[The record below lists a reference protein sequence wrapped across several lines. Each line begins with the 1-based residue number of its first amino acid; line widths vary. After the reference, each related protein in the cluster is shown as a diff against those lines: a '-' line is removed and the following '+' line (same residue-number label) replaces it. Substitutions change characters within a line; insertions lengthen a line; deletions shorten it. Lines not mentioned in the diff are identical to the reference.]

1 MTIDASSSSD
11 TKLLRAHLLGSV
23 RLSVGDR
30 SVPDSVWSRRAARSL
45 LLLLLVT
52 PGHRLPRDRVLEL
65 LWPNASPDSADQSL
79 RTAVHLL
86 HRVLQPA
93 LRSGRDSVY
102 LVVSADVLELRPE
115 FVRLDADAFEDQLAM
130 ARAAAAP
137 ERRRLL
143 RQALTLYEGHL
154 LEDEPY
160 VEWAAAPRE
169 RLRHLRR
176 RAVLDLA
183 LLDAKHGEPASSV
196 TELERL
202 LHEDETDEPVLRALM
217 QALAGAKRRDDA
229 VRLYR
234 QVTAALRDDLGVE
247 PEQET
252 RDLLQDIRS
261 AASAASTPPAAMIQI
276 RSPASVPAPPTPIIG
291 RVREAERLQDLLL
304 DRDIRLVTVT
314 GTGGVGK
321 TRLAQE
327 VARQLGEDFADG
339 VCFVGLAAVHDPL
352 LVLPT
357 IARALGLAESVRYP
371 AEEVVS
377 AALQGREML
386 LVLDNMEQVLD
397 AAPHIAVLLERC
409 DDLTILATSREP
421 LRLRAE
427 HEIPLL
433 PLSVP
438 EESRTSQP
446 WIVARYDAV
455 ELFLR
460 RAEAVREDFSLT
472 DENSAVL
479 VALCKQLDGLPLAI
493 ELAAAQIRTMS
504 LDHLLGG
511 LKDRF
516 DLLAGGYRDLPPRQ
530 QSLKNTIAWSYDLQ
544 PPPRQ
549 TLFRALSVFSGGF
562 SPDAVEEVLQH
573 MEKGRGIAAPHPNAR
588 PSRFPHDIQAL
599 MESSLVIKTEGEESP
614 RFSMMESIREYGL
627 RELSVNGETEAARR
641 AHAVWCLGLA
651 ERAAPNLKEASQAK
665 WLDQL
670 EVELDNIRAALAWS
684 LEQPQAELALSVAST
699 LRRFWLAR
707 GYLVEGRDWL
717 ERSLAMPGSG
727 DPAIRVQGIFA
738 AGELAFFLEDASRAM
753 ALAEE
758 GLAICRSLEDASGAA
773 DALLGLGHLTRVAGD
788 LRGAEIYLRE
798 GIALAQSVKN
808 DNLLSMLQE
817 ALAHVAMEYGNL
829 DLAEALFTDSLE
841 LDRLSGH
848 VRGEASSL
856 SGLAGVL
863 SRRGEIERAMEIA
876 EEALGLSR
884 DLRDPFAT
892 ATVLLK
898 MGALLVTQGD
908 LDRAEALFREGLEE
922 SWGNRL
928 DALAAEFLLAIASL
942 PHLDC
947 ERSTCLYAATE
958 AFCRTVGHPLLD
970 WWNDAC
976 QSCERAL
983 HISRSRSMYP
993 DIWASAQ
1000 ALSPDEVI
1008 AVAVGERNA

>member
-1 MTIDASSSSD
+1 MTIDAPSSSD
-11 TKLLRAHLLGSV
+11 AQPLRAHLLGSV
-23 RLSVGDR
+23 RLSVGDTP
-30 SVPDSVWSRRAARSL
+30 VPDHVWSRRAARSL

-65 LWPNASPDSADQSL
+65 LWPDASPDSADQSL

-86 HRVLQPA
+86 RRVLQPA

-102 LVVSADVLELRPE
+102 LAVNVDVLELNPE
-115 FVRLDADAFEDQLAM
+115 LVRLDSDAFEDLLAM
-130 ARAAAAP
+130 ARAAAVP

-143 RQALTLYEGHL
+143 GQVLGLYEGDL

-160 VEWAAAPRE
+160 VEWAEAPRE
-169 RLRHLRR
+169 RLRRLHR

-183 LLDAKHGEPASSV
+183 LLDAERGEPGSSV

-202 LHEDETDEPVLRALM
+202 LHKDETDEPVLRAFM
-217 QALAGAKRRDDA
+217 QALAGAGRSDDA
-229 VRLYR
+229 VRVYH
-234 QVTAALRDDLGVE
+234 QVTASLRDELGVE
-247 PEQET
+247 PDQET

-261 AASAASTPPAAMIQI
+261 AASVASPPPAAMIQI

-321 TRLAQE
+321 TRLVQE
-327 VARQLGEDFADG
+327 VARQLGDDFADG
-339 VCFVGLAAVHDPL
+339 VCFVGLAAVYDPL

-371 AEEVVS
+371 VEEVVG
-377 AALQGREML
+377 AALQGRDML

-427 HEIPLL
+427 HEMPLL

-438 EESRTSQP
+438 ESAHASRP
-446 WIVARYDAV
+446 RMVARYDAI

-460 RAEAVREDFSLT
+460 RAEAVREDFVLT

-504 LDHLLGG
+504 LEHLLGG

-530 QSLKNTIAWSYDLQ
+530 QSLRNAIAWSYDLQ
-544 PPPRQ
+544 PPKRQ
-549 TLFRALSVFSGGF
+549 TLFRALSVFSAGF
-562 SPDAVEEVLQH
+562 SPDAAEEVLQH
-573 MEKGRGIAAPHPNAR
+573 MEKGGGIAAPHSNAR
-588 PSRFPHDIQAL
+588 LSHCRHDILAL
-599 MESSLVIKTEGEESP
+599 MESSLVIRTEGEESP

-627 RELSVNGETEAARR
+627 HQLSVNGEAETARQ
-641 AHAVWCLGLA
+641 AHAIWCLGLA
-651 ERAAPNLKEASQAK
+651 ERAVPNLKEASQAK

-670 EVELDNIRAALAWS
+670 EVELDNMRAALAYA
-684 LEQPQAELALSVAST
+684 LQQPHAELALSLAST
-699 LRRFWLAR
+699 LRRFWLVR

-717 ERSLAMPGSG
+717 ERALAMPGSVE
-727 DPAIRVQGIFA
+727 PATRVQAIFA
-738 AGELAFFLEDASRAM
+738 AGELAFFLEDASRAR

-758 GLAICRSLEDASGAA
+758 GLVICRSLGDASGAA

-788 LRGAEIYLRE
+788 LHRAEMYLRE
-798 GIALAQSVKN
+798 GIALAESVN
-808 DNLLSMLQE
+808 DDSLLSMLQE
-817 ALAHVAMEYGNL
+817 ALAHVAIEYGNL
-829 DLAEALFTDSLE
+829 DLAEALFTNSLE
-841 LDRLSGH
+841 LDRRSGN

-856 SGLAGVL
+856 SGLADVS
-863 SRRGEIERAMEIA
+863 SRRGDIERAIEIA
-876 EEALGLSR
+876 EEALGLLR
-884 DLRDPFAT
+884 DIRDPFAT
-892 ATVLLK
+892 ATVLLR

-922 SWGNRL
+922 SWDNRL
-928 DALAAEFLLAIASL
+928 DALAAEFLLAMASS
-942 PHLDC
+942 PHTDR
-947 ERSTCLYAATE
+947 ERSTYLYAATE
-958 AFCRTVGHPLLD
+958 AFCRKVGGPLPD
-970 WWNDAC
+970 WWNERR
-976 QSCERAL
+976 QSSESASY
-983 HISRSRSMYP
+983 ISRSRSMFP